1 MILLIKIL
9 NVNNQRNSKWLN
21 VLIPKQILQRLLIPL
36 AEVKAENLSENLLNE
51 IRQIIHSL
59 YEAKEIT
66 KTYATI

>member
-1 MILLIKIL
+1 MLIKIL

-66 KTYATI
+66 KTYVTI

>member
-1 MILLIKIL
+1 MLIKIL